1 MTYEITV
8 LRTVVKNV
16 ERLPKEVQDRVV
28 QAITELAE
36 TPRPAGSKKLS
47 ARDALRIRVGDYR
60 IIYELNDAAKT
71 IHVVVVSHRKDA
83 YRP

>member
-1 MTYEITV
+1 VTYEITV

-36 TPRPAGSKKLS
+36 TPRP
-47 ARDALRIRVGDYR
+47 
-60 IIYELNDAAKT
+60 ELNANL
-71 IHVVVVSHRKDA
+71 IEVIEML
-83 YRP
+83 PEEGEPEF